1 MSSQRFGSFNGSTR
15 VANIRVSFNFIFT
28 GSYAQ
33 YLLPV
38 SWTDKGF
45 ILNHLT
51 PVDSLKLEC
60 FISSVYYAA

>member
-1 MSSQRFGSFNGSTR
+1 MEVTR
-15 VANIRVSFNFIFT
+15 VANIHVRFSFIFA

-45 ILNHLT
+45 ILNYLT
-51 PVDSLKLEC
+51 LVDTLKEC
-60 FISSVYYAA
+60 FISSVYFAA